1 MDVLTPIQFLIDKQL
16 MILILRFLRAKK
28 YGFTFFRTKSF
39 VIPSKLKFNGT
50 YLNLSLP
57 SNSTYIELFRD
68 ILLDDEYFLLKLK
81 NAEIKNLVDVGANLG
96 IFSITARLIFPNSVI
111 HCYEPNSQNLK
122 FLNDNGTVFNFKVF
136 NEAVSL
142 NNGRATLIYS
152 SKHDT
157 AANLKNSSSGDIV
170 VSDLSTIIK
179 RLDGQNID
187 LLKLDCEGQEFQIL
201 RDIKSLKTIRFITL
215 EYHLDISRSENQLHE
230 LKSLLKNSNFKII
243 KDDSRNSC
251 LGVILAKNERF

>member
-1 MDVLTPIQFLIDKQL
+1 MN
-16 MILILRFLRAKK
+16 LILRFLRAKK

-39 VIPSKLKFNGT
+39 VIPSKLKFKGS

-57 SNSTYIELFRD
+57 SNSTCNELLRD

-81 NAEIKNLVDVGANLG
+81 HAEIKNLVDVGANLG
-96 IFSITARLIFPNSVI
+96 IFSITARLLFPNAVI

-122 FLNDNGTVFNFKVF
+122 YLNNNGTVFNFKVF
-136 NEAVSL
+136 DEAVSL
-142 NNGRATLIYS
+142 NNGRAKLIYS

-157 AANLKNSSSGDIV
+157 AATLKNSSSGDII
-170 VSDLSTIIK
+170 VSNLSTIIK
-179 RLDGQNID
+179 RLNGQTID

-201 RDIKSLKTIRFITL
+201 RDINSLKTVRFITL
-215 EYHLDISRSENQLHE
+215 EYHLDFNRSENQLDE

-243 KDDSRNSC
+243 KEDSRNSC
-251 LGVILAKNERF
+251 LGIILAENERF